1 MPIFRLST
9 QPGYKRD
16 GTELDGDFFNDG
28 QHTRF
33 QYGRPKKMGGYR
45 AVTDTFTFPIRALHL
60 WSKQPSNIIHSF
72 STSKVEALLV
82 DNTGA
87 GAAVYDRTPV
97 GFVTQDDYSWQV
109 DTMFDGA
116 GSPATR
122 IFAHS
127 AKNGDYIDSSVQTP
141 VWYGTTDSTS
151 ALTSIKLTDVN
162 KAATTGGI
170 TAGTNT
176 LVLAA
181 NVISAPGVAGNTFV
195 TGDLIEIANAG
206 AGGTVPL
213 YTTVTNTVGTTLTLQ
228 DNASSTVVAQAVSH
242 IVGCDGGIVTL
253 GPYLVTYGSYGNV
266 SNSDV
271 NQPSLFF
278 TGDYNSANVVGTKIV
293 KGLPIRGGSNAPA
306 ALLWSLDS
314 VIKMSKVSSAEGVFR
329 FDTMS
334 GQSSILSSNS
344 VIEYDG
350 VYYWVGIDR
359 FLMFSG
365 VVQELPNTL
374 NANWFFDGLNINCRQ
389 RVWAMKVPRYGEIWW
404 FYPRGDAT
412 ECTHAIIY
420 NVREKTWYDTVLPRS
435 AGYYSQVF
443 PHPIMADTDS
453 TIWQHEVG
461 FDKIDGEVVTAI
473 TANFTTS
480 NLGFPT
486 GGPIGEAPQG
496 INKWTRIER
505 LEPDFAQVG
514 DMQISVLTREYAN
527 AALVTHGPYTWGESD
542 VRVDVRHQGRQL
554 LLKFESNVLGGDYF
568 MGVPLL
574 HLEQGDSRE

>member
-28 QHTRF
+28 QHNRF

-45 AVTDTFTFPIRALHL
+45 AITNTFTSPIRALHL

-72 STSKVEALLV
+72 STSKAEALLV
-82 DNTGA
+82 DNLGA
-87 GAAVYDRTPV
+87 GASVYDRTPS
-97 GFVTQDDYSWQV
+97 GFVTQADYGWQV

-127 AKNGDYIDSSVQTP
+127 ARNGEYIDSSVQTP
-141 VWYGTTDSTS
+141 VWYGTTDSAS
-151 ALTSIKLTDVN
+151 VLTSIKLTDVN
-162 KAATTGGI
+162 KAATTGSI
-170 TAGTNT
+170 TAGNNS
-176 LVLAA
+176 LVVAA
-181 NVISAPGVAGNTFV
+181 NIISAPGAAGNTFV
-195 TGDLIEIANAG
+195 VGDLIEIANAG
-206 AGGTVPL
+206 AGGTTPF
-213 YTTVTNTVGTTLTLQ
+213 YTTITGIAGLTFTLQ
-228 DNASSTVVAQAVSH
+228 DNAIATVVAQAVRH
-242 IVGCDGGIVTL
+242 IVGTDGGIVVV
-253 GPYLVTYGSYGNV
+253 GPYLVTYGSLGNV
-266 SNSDV
+266 ANSDV

-278 TGDYNSANVVGTKIV
+278 TGDYNSANVVGSKIV
-293 KGLPIRGGSNAPA
+293 KGLPVRGGSNSPA
-306 ALLWSLDS
+306 ALLWSLES

-350 VYYWVGIDR
+350 IYYWVGVDR

-374 NANWFFDGLNINCRQ
+374 NANWFFDGLNINYRQ

-404 FYPRGDAT
+404 FYPRGEAT

-420 NVREKTWYDTVLPRS
+420 NVREKTWYDTELART

-443 PHPIMADTDS
+443 PHPVMADDTG
-453 TIWQHEVG
+453 TVWQHEVG
-461 FDKIDGEVVTAI
+461 NDMINGEIAAAI
-473 TANFTTS
+473 PAYFTSS

-486 GGPIGEAPQG
+486 GGPIGEVPQG
-496 INKWTRIER
+496 INKWTRIDR
-505 LEPDFAQVG
+505 MEPDFAQVG
-514 DMQISVLTREYAN
+514 DMQFSVLTREYAN
-527 AALVTHGPYTWGESD
+527 ADLVTHGPYTWGETD
-542 VRVDVRHQGRQL
+542 VRVDVRHQGRQM
-554 LLKFESNVLGGDYF
+554 LLKFESNTINGDYF

-574 HLEQGDSRE
+574 HLEQGDARE

>member
-28 QHTRF
+28 QHNRF
-33 QYGRPKKMGGYR
+33 QYGRPKKMGGYK
-45 AVTDTFTFPIRALHL
+45 AITDTFTQPVRALHL
-60 WSKQPSNIIHSF
+60 WSKQPSNIVHSF
-72 STSKVEALLV
+72 ATSKVEALLV
-82 DNTGA
+82 DNAGS
-87 GAAVYDRTPV
+87 GAAVYDRTPA
-97 GFVTQDDYSWQV
+97 GFVSRTDNNWQI

-116 GSPATR
+116 GSAATR
-122 IFAHS
+122 IFAHC
-127 AKNGDYIDSSVQTP
+127 AQNGDYIDSSVITP

-151 ALTSIKLTDVN
+151 ALTSIKLTDVS
-162 KAATTGGI
+162 KAATTGTI
-170 TAGTNT
+170 TGGTNT
-176 LVLAA
+176 LTLSA
-181 NVISAPGVAGNTFV
+181 NTISPPGTAGNTFV
-195 TGDLIEIANAG
+195 KGDLIEIADAG
-206 AGGTVPL
+206 PGGNTPL
-213 YTTVTNTVGTTLTLQ
+213 YTTITSISGVNAVLQ
-228 DNASSTVVAQAVSH
+228 DNAVSTATAKAVSH
-242 IVGCDGGIVTL
+242 IVGTDGGIVAL

-266 SNSDV
+266 ANSDI
-271 NQPSLFF
+271 NQPSLQF
-278 TGDYNSANVVGTKIV
+278 TGDYNSANVVGSKIV
-293 KGLPIRGGSNAPA
+293 KGLPIRGGSNSPA

-329 FDTMS
+329 FDVMS

-374 NANWFFDGLNINCRQ
+374 NANWFFDGLNINYRQ
-389 RVWAMKVPRYGEIWW
+389 RVWAMKIPRYGEIWW

-420 NVREKTWYDTVLPRS
+420 NVREKTWYDTELGRS

-443 PHPIMADTDS
+443 SFPIMAGTDS
-453 TIWQHEVG
+453 TLWQHEAG
-461 FDKIDGEVVTAI
+461 FDKVAGDVATAI
-473 TANFTTS
+473 PAHFTTS

-486 GGPIGEAPQG
+486 GGPTGELPQG
-496 INKWTRIER
+496 LNKWSRLER
-505 LEPDFAQVG
+505 MEPDFAQVG
-514 DMQISVLTREYAN
+514 GMQMTVLTREYAN
-527 AALVTHGPYTWGESD
+527 ATLVEKGPFEFDRDTT
-542 VRVDVRHQGRQL
+542 RVDTRVQGRQL
-554 LLKFESNVLGGDYF
+554 LIKFSSNVLYGDYF

-574 HLEQGDSRE
+574 HIETGDARE

>member
-1 MPIFRLST
+1 MPTFRLTT
-9 QPGYKRD
+9 QAGYKRD
-16 GTELDGDFFNDG
+16 GTELDGNFFTEG

-45 AVTDTFTFPIRALHL
+45 AVTSTFSAPIRGLHL

-72 STSKVEALLV
+72 STSKAEALLV
-82 DNTGA
+82 DNLGA
-87 GAAVYDRTPV
+87 GAAVYDRTPA
-97 GFVTQDDYSWQV
+97 GFVTQTDYNWQI
-109 DTMFDGA
+109 DTMFDSG

-127 AKNGDYIDSSVQTP
+127 ARNGDYIDSSVVTP
-141 VWYGTTDSTS
+141 VWYGTTDSTA

-162 KAATTGGI
+162 KAATTGAI

-176 LVLAA
+176 LVVAA
-181 NVISAPGVAGNTFV
+181 NVISPNGTAGNTFLV
-195 TGDLIEIANAG
+195 GDLIQIDNAG

-213 YTTVTNTVGTTLTLQ
+213 YTTITNIVGTTFTLQ
-228 DNASSTVVAQAVSH
+228 DFAISTVAAQPVSH
-242 IVGCDGGIVTL
+242 IVGTDGGIVVV
-253 GPYLVTYGSYGNV
+253 GPYLVTYGSYGLV

-271 NQPSLFF
+271 NQPQHFF
-278 TGDYNSANVVGTKIV
+278 TGDFNSANVVGSKIV
-293 KGLPIRGGSNAPA
+293 KGLPIRGGSNSPA

-314 VIKMSKVSSAEGVFR
+314 VIKMSKVSAAEGVFR

-350 VYYWVGIDR
+350 IYYWVGIDR

-374 NANWFFDGLNINCRQ
+374 NANWFFDGLNINARQ
-389 RVWAMKVPRYGEIWW
+389 RIWAMKIPRYGEIWW
-404 FYPRGDAT
+404 FYPRGSAT

-420 NVREKTWYDTVLPRS
+420 NTREKTWYDTELPRS

-443 PHPIMADTDS
+443 PHPIMADTS
-453 TIWQHEVG
+453 NTVWQHETGV
-461 FDKIDGEVVTAI
+461 DKIAGEVATAI
-473 TANFTTS
+473 PASFTTS

-486 GGPIGEAPQG
+486 GGPTGEQTQG
-496 INKWTRIER
+496 INRWTRLDR
-505 LEPDFAQVG
+505 MEPDFAQTG
-514 DMQISVLTREYAN
+514 LMQMTVLTREYAN
-527 AALVTHGPYTWGESD
+527 APLVEFGPYNFESD
-542 VRVDVRHQGRQL
+542 TTRVDLRHQGRQL
-554 LLKFESNVLGGDYF
+554 LLKFESNDLYGDFF

-574 HLEQGDSRE
+574 HIEQGDSRE